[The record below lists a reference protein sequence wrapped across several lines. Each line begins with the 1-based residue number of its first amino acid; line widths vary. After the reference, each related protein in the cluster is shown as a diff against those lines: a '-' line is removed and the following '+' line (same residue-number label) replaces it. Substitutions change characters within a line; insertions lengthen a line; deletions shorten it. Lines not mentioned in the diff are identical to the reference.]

1 MDASRPVLGVGAIL
15 VRDGALLMVR
25 RAKEPGRGL
34 WSVPGGRVE
43 HGELL
48 ADALRREV
56 REETGL
62 EIEIEGLI
70 GIYEVVGET
79 HYVVC
84 DYLVSVVGDATPQ
97 PAGDVDEA
105 RWVPLDEVSG
115 LDCTPRFVET
125 LQAWGVLAPSSE
137 EAAPSPERSRRA
149 GAT

>member
-1 MDASRPVLGVGAIL
+1 MGEPGPILGVGAIV

-25 RAKEPGRGL
+25 RAKDPGRGL

-43 HGELL
+43 KGELL

-56 REETGL
+56 KEETGL
-62 EIEIEGLI
+62 DVDVQGLI
-70 GIYEVVGET
+70 GIFEVVGET

-84 DYLVSVVGDATPQ
+84 DYLGAVGDDAAPR

-105 RWVPLDEVSG
+105 RWVPLDEVPA
-115 LDCTPRFVET
+115 LECTPRFVET
-125 LQAWGVLAPSSE
+125 LRAWGVLAPAE
-137 EAAPSPERSRRA
+137 PTGRA